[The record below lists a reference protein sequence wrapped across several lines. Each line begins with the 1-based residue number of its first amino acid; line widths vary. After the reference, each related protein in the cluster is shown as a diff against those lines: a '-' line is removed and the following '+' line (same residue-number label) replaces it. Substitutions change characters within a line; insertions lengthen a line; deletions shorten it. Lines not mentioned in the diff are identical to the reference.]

1 MTKRIRQQAP
11 DGAHCYSTGSG
22 RYLRVGDDGSV
33 SYWRGGY
40 WSQTVGHPA
49 HWVPMPGYTEDDLW
63 VADGIIWLDGRGY
76 RLLWVSALVILLGVA
91 CMVVLR

>member
-1 MTKRIRQQAP
+1 MSKNIRRNAP

-33 SYWRGGY
+33 SKWTGR
-40 WSQTVGHPA
+40 A
-49 HWVPMPGYTEDDLW
+49 WVVVPGLVEDDLW
-63 VADGIIWLDGRGY
+63 VADGIIWLDGRGH
-76 RLLWVSALVILLGVA
+76 RLLWVSAFVILLGVV